1 MPERNFRYVG
11 PDRVEAWKAV
21 GWRVIGW
28 TRSPHDGKFAAIV
41 EWPTAAGL
49 MEPSQNGDG
58 QISLD
63 L

>member
-28 TRSPHDGKFAAIV
+28 TRSPHDGKFR
-41 EWPTAAGL
+41 
-49 MEPSQNGDG
+49 GDCG
-58 QISLD
+58 VAD
-63 L
+63 GAPWG